1 MEHDVILT
9 TIKAVFIA
17 LVMNTVGLYSGAIII
32 AFFASI
38 LKLFYY
44 DTDCDKSCISCCI
57 FKNFV
62 KFFGI
67 SLPLTLLMVHVCIYY
82 KLDPQLSI
90 IYSSIV
96 AFLGR
101 EILDILVVEFPPLV
115 KKAITSKFGIPND
128 K

>member
-1 MEHDVILT
+1 MEQDLT
-9 TIKAVFIA
+9 ITAIKAFFIA
-17 LVMNTVGLYSGAIII
+17 AIMNTLGLYSGAVII

-44 DTDCDKSCISCCI
+44 DNDCDKACLPCCV

-62 KFFGI
+62 RFFGI
-67 SLPLTLLMVHVCIYY
+67 SLPLTLFMVHVCIYY
-82 KLDPQLSI
+82 KFDPQLSI
-90 IYSSIV
+90 IYSAIV

-101 EILDILVVEFPPLV
+101 EILDIIVIEMPPIL
-115 KKAITSKFGIPND
+115 KKAFIRRFD